1 MGRLGGV
8 IILAAI
14 LPITPPALADTR
26 VNDTCHASFL
36 ECFNRSL
43 DQVRRKVGL
52 EGPQKPQKAV
62 KPAQKAPAKPVAI
75 PPGSTTAL

>member
-1 MGRLGGV
+1 MRDLGCV
-8 IILAAI
+8 ILLAAI
-14 LPITPPALADTR
+14 LPITTPVLADTR
-26 VNDTCHASFL
+26 VNDACHASFL

-52 EGPQKPQKAV
+52 EGSQKPQKVV
-62 KPAQKAPAKPVAI
+62 KPAQKAPVTPVAI